1 MPLAHSTSATATLT
15 SRGTR
20 QMRDQGAA
28 FRNRYLTGSSHGNRV
43 PIDVESINGSH
54 LGVASS
60 ANSYTT
66 ESAAAFVQGFYP
78 QLPVANGSVLNDS
91 HHVYVHPDTRIIY
104 TCLDQDS
111 IWYVHD
117 AVLDRTS
124 VTHGCTRRTQGG
136 AGCRK
141 HEDALLDFERNNAV
155 SSFDRDHKA
164 FYQSLWDRVFC
175 EAFPRARTNFYNAY
189 DLYDYAAFR
198 WNHDNETR
206 SLMTAGELARL
217 RLLASTEQRL
227 RHANL
232 SDSGIA
238 DSDQTHAIAGR
249 TLAGRVVHLFSQ
261 NINSRGE
268 RNKLNL
274 VFTSHEPFLAFFA
287 LADLSASSGLFTQLP
302 HHGATMTFELFSSA
316 RHSNE
321 TAYPS
326 TDALRVRFL
335 YRNSTDPHA
344 HFETHPIFGHADSRM
359 PFARFKTVMSDVGI
373 GDAATWCRVCASKSC
388 FCGTLTDSPRGGNLL
403 IVLLVAGAVVLILS
417 AIVLI

>member
-1 MPLAHSTSATATLT
+1 
-15 SRGTR
+15 
-20 QMRDQGAA
+20 MRDQGAA
-28 FRNRYLTGSSHGNRV
+28 FRNRYLTGSSHGDRM

-66 ESAAAFVQGFYP
+66 ESAAAFVQGFHP
-78 QLPVANGSVLNDS
+78 RLPVANGSVLNDS
-91 HHVYVHPDTRIIY
+91 HRVYEHPDTRIIY

-111 IWYVHD
+111 IWI
-117 AVLDRTS
+117 
-124 VTHGCTRRTQGG
+124 QGG

-141 HEDALLDFERNNAV
+141 HEDSLLDFERDYAV

-232 SDSGIA
+232 SHSEGTDG
-238 DSDQTHAIAGR
+238 DQTHAIAGR

-261 NINSRGE
+261 NIDSRGE
-268 RNKLNL
+268 RNKLSL

-302 HHGATMTFELFSSA
+302 HHGATMTFELFSTA

-321 TAYPS
+321 TAYPA
-326 TDALRVRFL
+326 TDALRARFL
-335 YRNSTDPHA
+335 YRNSTNPRTP
-344 HFETHPIFGHADSRM
+344 FETHPIFGHADSCM
-359 PFARFKTVMSDVGI
+359 PFARFKTAMSDVGV
-373 GDAATWCRVCASKSC
+373 GDAATWCRVCASRSC
-388 FCGTLTDSPRGGNLL
+388 FCGTLGDLPRGANLL